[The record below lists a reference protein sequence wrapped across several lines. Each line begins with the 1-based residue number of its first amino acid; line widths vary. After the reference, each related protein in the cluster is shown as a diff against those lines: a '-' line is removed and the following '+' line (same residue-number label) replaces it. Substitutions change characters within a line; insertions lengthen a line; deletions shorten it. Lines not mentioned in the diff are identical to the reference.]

1 MRFLDPD
8 HPFFAKPLVRWL
20 TTVLPLGWAGFEF
33 VSGSPGWGILFAAAG
48 AYAGYML
55 LIVGP
60 SDK

>member
-8 HPFFAKPLVRWL
+8 HPFFAKPLTRWL
-20 TTVLPLGWAGFEF
+20 TTLLPLGWAGFEF
-33 VSGSPGWGILFAAAG
+33 LTGSPGWGILFGATG

-60 SDK
+60 SDT